1 MTDTAASS
9 RHTRYAIA
17 VIVLAE
23 LFGTSLWFSTNAVA
37 DALHVAWGVTA
48 VDLGHLTSAVQL
60 GFIVGTLLFALSG
73 LADRFSASRIF
84 AVCAVVGALTNAA
97 FALAGADFT
106 YALLLRFLTGV
117 SLAGVYPIGMKLV
130 VSWAPD
136 KTGSVLGWLVG
147 MLVLGTGLTHFI
159 RGIAVTPTWQG
170 VVYTASG
177 LALLAAAMVWRLGDG
192 PHHGSRRPLQWGAVL
207 GSFRIPDFRAAAFG
221 YFGHMWELYAF
232 WALVP
237 LLIAQL
243 SPTADGPRVYLA
255 AFGVFV
261 AGGLGCVL
269 GGMLSR
275 RWGSGRVA
283 ITALAGSAS
292 MCLVYPLAQAAPYP
306 LVMTLLLAWGFFVVA
321 DSPQFSALAAKACPP
336 DRVGGAL
343 ALMNSVGFAI
353 TIVAIEASTALWQT
367 ATAQVAWLLL
377 PGPVLGLVAMRRMW
391 RN

>member
-1 MTDTAASS
+1 MTDTAA
-9 RHTRYAIA
+9 RHARYAIA

-37 DALHVAWGVTA
+37 DALHAAWGVTA

-84 AVCAVVGALTNAA
+84 AACAVVGALTNAA
-97 FALAGADFT
+97 FALAGGDFT

-136 KTGSVLGWLVG
+136 KTGNVLGWLVG

-170 VVYTASG
+170 VVYAASG
-177 LALLAAAMVWRLGDG
+177 LALLAAAAVWWLGDG
-192 PHHGSRRPLQWGAVL
+192 PHHGSRRSLQWGAVL

-243 SPTADGPRVYLA
+243 SPAADGHGVSLA

-283 ITALAGSAS
+283 ITTLAGSAS

-306 LVMTLLLAWGFFVVA
+306 LVMTLLLVWGFFVVA